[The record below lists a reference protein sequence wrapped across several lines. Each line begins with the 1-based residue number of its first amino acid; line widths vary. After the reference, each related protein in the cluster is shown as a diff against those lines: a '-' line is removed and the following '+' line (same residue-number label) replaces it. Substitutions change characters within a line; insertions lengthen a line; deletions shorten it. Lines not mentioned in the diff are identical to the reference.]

1 MNNQK
6 PALHDIRLK
15 ADGKTIE
22 DLEIQE
28 AYDGER
34 DKNTRNLTQE
44 GGVLFKTKAGKNL
57 FMKFSDFAFI
67 IRGLLTPS
75 AA

>member
-1 MNNQK
+1 MKNNP
-6 PALHDIRLK
+6 PAKHDVRLK
-15 ADGKTIE
+15 ADGAIIA

-34 DKNTRNLTQE
+34 DKNTRNLTSE
-44 GGVLFKTKAGKNL
+44 GGILFKTKAGKNL
-57 FMKFSDFAFI
+57 FMKFSEFAFV

-75 AA
+75 PV